1 MASIT
6 PPDYSVFVSAATAFA
21 DLVALIPATSWDGPG
36 LGDWD
41 LRSLV
46 GHTSR
51 SLITVSSYLRIPA
64 EREDVTGPAH
74 YYALL
79 RGYAAGS
86 PAIVER
92 GREAGRVLGA
102 DPSAK
107 VTELLHQVLTD
118 LDGAGDPLIA
128 VIGGLGIRLSN
139 YLPTRVFELTVHS
152 LDIARHRN
160 RLRPARAGTGGRHS
174 AGGADLRTDRPGRS
188 GTDGAHGTRCSACRF
203 LRGLTVSYRPV
214 APRPSTSGTIS
225 A

>member
-21 DLVALIPATSWDGPG
+21 DLVALVPATSWDSPG

-51 SLITVSSYLRIPA
+51 SLITVSSYLRILA

-79 RGYAAGS
+79 RGYAADS
-86 PAIVER
+86 PDIVER

-152 LDIARHRN
+152 LDIAR
-160 RLRPARAGTGGRHS
+160 ATGIDF
-174 AGGADLRTDRPGRS
+174 APPEQALE
-188 GTDGAHGTRCSACRF
+188 AA
-203 LRGLTVSYRPV
+203 TVL
-214 APRPSTSGTIS
+214 AAQIS
-225 A
+225 ALTSQAAAVLTALTGRGALPAGFSVV

>member
-21 DLVALIPATSWDGPG
+21 DLVALVPATSWDGPG

-86 PAIVER
+86 PDIVER

-152 LDIARHRN
+152 LDIAR
-160 RLRPARAGTGGRHS
+160 ATGIDF
-174 AGGADLRTDRPGRS
+174 APPEQALE
-188 GTDGAHGTRCSACRF
+188 AA
-203 LRGLTVSYRPV
+203 TVL
-214 APRPSTSGTIS
+214 AAQIS
-225 A
+225 ALTSQAAAVLTALTGRGALPAGFSVV

>member
-152 LDIARHRN
+152 LDIAR
-160 RLRPARAGTGGRHS
+160 ATGIDF
-174 AGGADLRTDRPGRS
+174 APPEQALE
-188 GTDGAHGTRCSACRF
+188 AA
-203 LRGLTVSYRPV
+203 TVL
-214 APRPSTSGTIS
+214 AAQIS
-225 A
+225 ALTGQAAAVLTALTGRGALPAGFSVV

>member
-21 DLVALIPATSWDGPG
+21 DLVALVPATSWASPG
-36 LGDWD
+36 LGDWN

-79 RGYAAGS
+79 RGYAADS
-86 PAIVER
+86 PDIVER

-152 LDIARHRN
+152 LDIAR
-160 RLRPARAGTGGRHS
+160 ATGIDF
-174 AGGADLRTDRPGRS
+174 APPEQALE
-188 GTDGAHGTRCSACRF
+188 AA
-203 LRGLTVSYRPV
+203 TVL
-214 APRPSTSGTIS
+214 AAQIS
-225 A
+225 ALAGQAAAVLTALTGRGALPAGFSVV

>member
-36 LGDWD
+36 LGEWD

-86 PAIVER
+86 PDIVER

-107 VTELLHQVLTD
+107 VTELLHQVSTD

-152 LDIARHRN
+152 LDIAR
-160 RLRPARAGTGGRHS
+160 ATGIDF
-174 AGGADLRTDRPGRS
+174 APPEQALE
-188 GTDGAHGTRCSACRF
+188 AA
-203 LRGLTVSYRPV
+203 TVL
-214 APRPSTSGTIS
+214 AAQIS
-225 A
+225 ALTGQAAAVLTALTGRGALPAGFSVV

>member
-86 PAIVER
+86 PDIVER

-152 LDIARHRN
+152 LDIAR
-160 RLRPARAGTGGRHS
+160 ATGIDF
-174 AGGADLRTDRPGRS
+174 APPEQALE
-188 GTDGAHGTRCSACRF
+188 AA
-203 LRGLTVSYRPV
+203 TVL
-214 APRPSTSGTIS
+214 AAQIS
-225 A
+225 ALTGQAAAVLTALTGRGALPAGFSVV

>member
-64 EREDVTGPAH
+64 EREDVTGPAR

-86 PAIVER
+86 PDIVER

-152 LDIARHRN
+152 LDIARV
-160 RLRPARAGTGGRHS
+160 TGIDFTPPEQ
-174 AGGADLRTDRPGRS
+174 ALEA
-188 GTDGAHGTRCSACRF
+188 A
-203 LRGLTVSYRPV
+203 TVL
-214 APRPSTSGTIS
+214 AAQIS
-225 A
+225 ALTGQAASVLTALTGRGALPAGFSVV

>member
-21 DLVALIPATSWDGPG
+21 DLVALVPATSWDGPG

-79 RGYAAGS
+79 RGYAADS
-86 PAIVER
+86 PDIVER

-152 LDIARHRN
+152 LDIAR
-160 RLRPARAGTGGRHS
+160 ATGI
-174 AGGADLRTDRPGRS
+174 D
-188 GTDGAHGTRCSACRF
+188 F
-203 LRGLTVSYRPV
+203 
-214 APRPSTSGTIS
+214 APPEQALEAAAVLAAQIS
-225 A
+225 ALTGQAAAVLTALTGRGALPAGFSVV

>member
-86 PAIVER
+86 PDIVER

-152 LDIARHRN
+152 LDIAR
-160 RLRPARAGTGGRHS
+160 ATGIDF
-174 AGGADLRTDRPGRS
+174 APPEQALE
-188 GTDGAHGTRCSACRF
+188 AA
-203 LRGLTVSYRPV
+203 TVL
-214 APRPSTSGTIS
+214 AAQIS
-225 A
+225 ALTSQAAAVLTALTGRGALPAGFSVV

>member
-6 PPDYSVFVSAATAFA
+6 PPGYSVFVSAATAFA

-152 LDIARHRN
+152 LDIAR
-160 RLRPARAGTGGRHS
+160 ATGIDF
-174 AGGADLRTDRPGRS
+174 APPEQALE
-188 GTDGAHGTRCSACRF
+188 AA
-203 LRGLTVSYRPV
+203 TVL
-214 APRPSTSGTIS
+214 AAQIS
-225 A
+225 ALTGQAAAVLTALTGRGALPAGFSVV

>member
-41 LRSLV
+41 LRSLI

-74 YYALL
+74 YYAML
-79 RGYAAGS
+79 RSYAASS
-86 PAIVER
+86 PDIVER

-107 VTELLHQVLTD
+107 VTELLHQVFTD

-152 LDIARHRN
+152 LDIAR
-160 RLRPARAGTGGRHS
+160 ATGIDF
-174 AGGADLRTDRPGRS
+174 APPEQALE
-188 GTDGAHGTRCSACRF
+188 AA
-203 LRGLTVSYRPV
+203 TVL
-214 APRPSTSGTIS
+214 AAQIS
-225 A
+225 ALTSQAAAVLTALTGRGALPAGFSVV

>member
-21 DLVALIPATSWDGPG
+21 DLVALVPATSWDGPG

-79 RGYAAGS
+79 RGYAADS
-86 PAIVER
+86 PDIVER

-152 LDIARHRN
+152 LDIAR
-160 RLRPARAGTGGRHS
+160 ATGIDF
-174 AGGADLRTDRPGRS
+174 APPEQALE
-188 GTDGAHGTRCSACRF
+188 AA
-203 LRGLTVSYRPV
+203 TVL
-214 APRPSTSGTIS
+214 AAQIS
-225 A
+225 ALTSQAAAVLTALTGRGALPAGFSVV

>member
-6 PPDYSVFVSAATAFA
+6 PPGYSVFVSAATAFA

-152 LDIARHRN
+152 LDIAR
-160 RLRPARAGTGGRHS
+160 ATGIDF
-174 AGGADLRTDRPGRS
+174 APPEQALE
-188 GTDGAHGTRCSACRF
+188 AA
-203 LRGLTVSYRPV
+203 TVL
-214 APRPSTSGTIS
+214 AAQIS
-225 A
+225 ALTGQAAAVLTALTGRGALPAGFSVA